1 MQLLEIF
8 EKGNY
13 SEVIDFW
20 DKKQLQA
27 SQDPEAAYITAA
39 AHFRLG
45 NMQKA
50 CEICELIEGPFLQN
64 ASFLSMYAAILRAQ
78 PVY

>member
-13 SEVIDFW
+13 SEVIDFGI
-20 DKKQLQA
+20 KCNYKL
-27 SQDPEAAYITAA
+27 SQDPEAGYITAA

-50 CEICELIEGPFLQN
+50 CEICDLIGRSIFTQC
-64 ASFLSMYAAILRAQ
+64 
-78 PVY
+78 